1 MHTRAS
7 SIRSNY
13 NTSSIRNKYL
23 INPNNSEKNYKQP
36 IMETKLSYTSPFPR
50 VLNSNSTDIKTST
63 ENSTWNKN
71 DCNVCLPNTK
81 VVYRQVNNTSPTSSV
96 NKQQKLLYQP
106 IDMELPR
113 ERNKCCCQNRDNSCN
128 KNDWNFNNEFCG
140 FYQSEVKQ
148 QMPTKPSNL
157 NKAKLN
163 QKGLNCDEVTDTEF
177 YKFPLIDD
185 DIKRD
190 EFEGENLNS
199 KFSDC

>member
-13 NTSSIRNKYL
+13 NGSSIRNKNL
-23 INPNNSEKNYKQP
+23 INPINNEKNNKQQ
-36 IMETKLSYTSPFPR
+36 IIETKLNT
-50 VLNSNSTDIKTST
+50 NSTDIKTPA
-63 ENSTWNKN
+63 ENSNWNKN
-71 DCNVCLPNTK
+71 DCKCLPNTK
-81 VVYRQVNNTSPTSSV
+81 LVYRQVNNTSPPTSV
-96 NKQQKLLYQP
+96 NKQKVLYQP

-128 KNDWNFNNEFCG
+128 KNDWNFNNEFSG

-148 QMPTKPSNL
+148 QMPTKLSNL
-157 NKAKLN
+157 NKATLN
-163 QKGLNCDEVTDTEF
+163 QKGLNCDEVVTDTEF

-190 EFEGENLNS
+190 DLDDEN
-199 KFSDC
+199 KKYKCSDC